1 MKEILFGAAYYDEYM
16 PYDRLDKDIDM
27 MKKAGINTVRIA
39 ESTWSTCEP
48 QDGVFDF
55 SHVERVMDA
64 MEEAGI
70 NVIIGTPTYA
80 VPAWM
85 VKAHPDV
92 IATTKKGAGI
102 YGARQI
108 MDITNP
114 VYLFYAE
121 RVIRRLMEISAHRKC
136 VIGFQVDNET
146 KYYGTAG
153 KNVQLAFVK
162 YLREKFHDNLDA
174 MNYEFGLDYWSNRID
189 AWEDFPDVRGTIN
202 GSLGAEFEKFQRTLV
217 DRFLSWQAGIVSE
230 YKREDQFITHNM
242 DFEWRGYSYGVQPDV
257 NHLHVSEALTIAGT
271 DIYHPSQ
278 DELTGTEIAFG
289 GDMIRSLKHDN
300 YLVLETEAQGFPCW
314 TPYKGQ
320 LRLCAYSHLASGAN
334 SVMYWHWHS
343 IHNSFETY
351 WKGLLSHDLAENDT
365 YREACIIGKEFREK
379 GSHMVNLKKKN
390 DVAVMVS
397 NEALTALNWF
407 GIQATSGDNGEIRYN
422 DVVRWIYDALYRM
435 NVECDFVWPESEDL
449 SQYKAIFVPALY
461 AAPDSTLE
469 RLNQYVKDG
478 GTLVVTF
485 KSGFANESVKVH
497 ADAQPHILKDA
508 LGISYDQFTFPH
520 NVKLSGKLYGAE
532 SLDDFA
538 RSADADINS
547 DDADSAEVGEARVFM
562 ELLKPEGAEVIA
574 GYEHYN
580 WKGYAA
586 ITRNRYGMGMAYYL
600 GCMTDNATLQ
610 NVIKAALGDA
620 GVKLS
625 GYEYPVIVREGTNDF
640 GKTVRYFLN
649 YSAKEQSVAY
659 KYSDG
664 EDVLTGETIKAESLL
679 IIPAWDVRIVEA

>member
-485 KSGFANESVKVH
+485 KSGFANENVKVH
-497 ADAQPHILKDA
+497 ADAQPHILKAA

-586 ITRNRYGMGMAYYL
+586 ITRNKYGMGMAYYL

-610 NVIKAALGDA
+610 NVIKAVLGDA